1 MASDRTAGEYRA
13 ALEAVREALGIPY
26 AATTGEDAKRTE
38 ILKERVMHA
47 LVMVEAVLGDG
58 HSPVAWYVAYLR
70 DRLAEHPAHGY
81 RTWDQ
86 AVAELQAAKTAA
98 ITLPGSGS

>member
-26 AATTGEDAKRTE
+26 AATIGEDAKRAE
-38 ILKERVMHA
+38 ILKDRVMHA

-58 HSPVAWYVAYLR
+58 HAPLAWYVAYLR
-70 DRLAEHPAHGY
+70 ERLAEHPAEGY

-86 AVAELQAAKTAA
+86 AVAERQAAKTAA